1 MSNDAKD
8 SGCGQQ
14 ELTFG
19 GGEGHG
25 FSPESLTVADVLRLP
40 SMRGARLVGGAAG
53 LDRVV
58 ELSNVMEVPDIL
70 PWVKPGEL
78 MLTTAYPIRDRP
90 EDLEGLLET
99 FDQHGLAAIGLKSG
113 RYLEEIPEAAVRV
126 ADALGLPLIHLGEDV
141 GFDEIMQEVLTGNLD
156 RRAKVIARTEASMRE
171 LVDVVVGGGD
181 LADVCRMLA
190 QWTGVAAAVT
200 TLDGRVRCLRTAD
213 AEVSLAEVSAL
224 ECFDRSGRFRVED
237 EPAGISRHAE
247 PRGGEP
253 RGGSGDARTAR
264 TGSDRDDD
272 STASEALN
280 WGNVVIEGGR
290 RPTAETL
297 PAVSNL
303 GRIVAFGAR
312 TLRAGDFRLL
322 EQAAAAAALVITREQ
337 AITAVESKYRT
348 DFVLEVL
355 RGHIASSDRVLSHA
369 HSLGWDLDRPISIAV
384 AEVDSEAD
392 STDASN
398 KRTMQSLFADAWTKV
413 VSQFDPRA
421 AVVGSGDQVIVLL
434 AAEPRERIVC
444 RLEEFISSVR
454 GHGGGGRRQFSVGIS
469 RPAEGVSRLAP
480 AYQEAMR
487 ALEVGRQLARGQGLR
502 HYDSLGVYRL
512 LLQVGEQT
520 ELRNF
525 AEEVLGPLA
534 TDAKEEYAGLRETL
548 QELLDH
554 NLNVAET
561 ARALFFHY
569 NTLRYRIGK
578 LEQMVGPFTE
588 DPDLRLSLALALQ
601 IVKLP

>member
-1 MSNDAKD
+1 MSKDAND
-8 SGCGQQ
+8 SGYGQQ
-14 ELTFG
+14 ELTFSEV
-19 GGEGHG
+19 EGQG
-25 FSPESLTVADVLRLP
+25 FSAESLTVADVLRLP
-40 SMRGARLVGGAAG
+40 SMREARLIGGAAG

-58 ELSNVMEVPDIL
+58 ELSNVMEVPDVL

-99 FDQHGLAAIGLKSG
+99 FDRHGLAAIGLKPG
-113 RYLEEIPEAAVRV
+113 RYLEQIPKGAVRT

-141 GFDEIMQEVLTGNLD
+141 GFDEIMQEVLTSNLD
-156 RRAKVIARTEASMRE
+156 RRARGIARTEASMRE

-200 TLDGRVRCLRTAD
+200 TLDGRVRCLHTAD
-213 AEVSLAEVSAL
+213 AVIESTEVPNL

-237 EPAGISRHAE
+237 EPAGISRDGG
-247 PRGGEP
+247 PRDGNTGAHP
-253 RGGSGDARTAR
+253 AAGHRTASGALSW
-264 TGSDRDDD
+264 GS
-272 STASEALN
+272 
-280 WGNVVIEGGR
+280 VVIEGGR
-290 RPTAETL
+290 RPAVEAQ
-297 PAVSNL
+297 PAAQNL
-303 GRIVAFGAR
+303 GRIVAFSTR
-312 TLRAGDFRLL
+312 TLRAGEFRLL

-355 RGHIASSDRVLSHA
+355 RGHIASTDRVLSHA

-384 AEVDSEAD
+384 AEVDSDAD

-434 AAEPRERIVC
+434 AAEPRDRIVR
-444 RLEEFISSVR
+444 RLEEFVSSVR

-534 TDAKEEYAGLRETL
+534 TDAKEEYEGLRVTL

>member
-8 SGCGQQ
+8 SGSGEQ
-14 ELTFG
+14 ELTFEIG
-19 GGEGHG
+19 DDRG
-25 FSPESLTVADVLRLP
+25 FSSGSLTVADVLTLP
-40 SMRGARLVGGAAG
+40 SMHHARLVAGAAG
-53 LDRVV
+53 LERPV
-58 ELSNVMEVPDIL
+58 EMTNVMEVPDIL
-70 PWVKPGEL
+70 PWVKPREL
-78 MLTTAYPIRDRP
+78 LLTTAYPIRDRP
-90 EDLEGLLET
+90 EDLAGLLET
-99 FDQHGLAAIGLKSG
+99 FDQHGLSAIGVKSG
-113 RYLEEIPEAAVRV
+113 RYLEEIPDSAITA
-126 ADALGLPLIHLGEDV
+126 ADALGLPLIHLGEGV
-141 GFDEIMQEVLTGNLD
+141 GFDEIMHEVLTGNLD
-156 RRAKVIARTEASMRE
+156 ERAKVIARTEASMRE

-181 LADVCRMLA
+181 LDDVCRMLA

-200 TLDGRVRCLRTAD
+200 TLDGRVRCLRIAD
-213 AEVSLAEVSAL
+213 EEIASAGIVEL
-224 ECFDRSGRFRVED
+224 ECFDLSGRFRVED
-237 EPAGISRHAE
+237 EPAGRSR
-247 PRGGEP
+247 PT
-253 RGGSGDARTAR
+253 DAAAF
-264 TGSDRDDD
+264 S
-272 STASEALN
+272 

-290 RPTAETL
+290 KPAEG
-297 PAVSNL
+297 VSTSSQNL
-303 GRIVAFGAR
+303 GRIVAFGAQA
-312 TLRAGDFRLL
+312 LRAGDFRLL

-355 RGHIASSDRVLSHA
+355 RGHIASTDRVLSHA
-369 HSLGWDLDRPISIAV
+369 DSLGWNLDRPISVAV
-384 AEVDSEAD
+384 AEIDADAD
-392 STDASN
+392 STDARN
-398 KRTMQSLFADAWTKV
+398 KRTMQSLFVDAWTKV
-413 VSQFDPRA
+413 VSQFDAQA

-434 AAEPRERIVC
+434 AAESREKITA
-444 RLEEFISSVR
+444 RLEEFVSSVR
-454 GHGGGGRRQFSVGIS
+454 GYGGGGRRQFSVGIS

-487 ALEVGRQLARGQGLR
+487 ALEVGRRLARGQGLR

-534 TDAKEEYAGLRETL
+534 TDTKEEYAGLRETL
-548 QELLDH
+548 QELLNH

-578 LEQMVGPFTE
+578 LEQMVGSFTD

>member
-8 SGCGQQ
+8 SRSGEQ
-14 ELTFG
+14 ELTFDIAAD
-19 GGEGHG
+19 HG
-25 FSPESLTVADVLRLP
+25 FSSGVLSVADVLNLP
-40 SMRGARLVGGAAG
+40 SMRRARLVAGADG
-53 LDRVV
+53 LDRPV
-58 ELSNVMEVPDIL
+58 EMTNVMEVPDIL
-70 PWVKPGEL
+70 PWVKPREL
-78 MLTTAYPIRDRP
+78 LLTTAYPIRDRP
-90 EDLEGLLET
+90 EDLAGLLET
-99 FDQHGLAAIGLKSG
+99 FEQHGLSAIGVKSG
-113 RYLEEIPEAAVRV
+113 RYLEEIPHSAITAA
-126 ADALGLPLIHLGEDV
+126 DSLGLPLIHLGEGV
-141 GFDEIMQEVLTGNLD
+141 GFDEIMHEVLTGNLD
-156 RRAKVIARTEASMRE
+156 ERAKVIARTEASMRE

-181 LADVCRMLA
+181 LDDVCRMLA

-213 AEVSLAEVSAL
+213 EQTSPERVL
-224 ECFDRSGRFRVED
+224 ELDCFDRSGRFRVED
-237 EPAGISRHAE
+237 EPAGRSRQA
-247 PRGGEP
+247 
-253 RGGSGDARTAR
+253 SA
-264 TGSDRDDD
+264 TG
-272 STASEALN
+272 LN

-290 RPTAETL
+290 KSAESGSASTQ
-297 PAVSNL
+297 NL
-303 GRIVAFGAR
+303 GRIVAFGTDA
-312 TLRAGDFRLL
+312 LRSGDFRLL

-355 RGHIASSDRVLSHA
+355 RGHIASTDRVLSHA
-369 HSLGWDLDRPISIAV
+369 DSLGWNLDRPISVAV
-384 AEVDSEAD
+384 AEVDSDAD
-392 STDASN
+392 STDARN

-413 VSQFDPRA
+413 VSQFDPQA
-421 AVVGSGDQVIVLL
+421 AVVGSGDQVIVLI
-434 AAEPRERIVC
+434 AAESREKITA
-444 RLEEFISSVR
+444 RLQEFVSSVR
-454 GHGGGGRRQFSVGIS
+454 GYGGGGRRQFSVGIS

-487 ALEVGRQLARGQGLR
+487 ALEVGRRLARGQGLR

-512 LLQVGEQT
+512 LLQVGEQA

-548 QELLDH
+548 QELLNH

-578 LEQMVGPFTE
+578 LEGMVGPFTE

>member
-1 MSNDAKD
+1 MLNDAKD

-25 FSPESLTVADVLRLP
+25 FSPDCLTVAEVLRLP

-78 MLTTAYPIRDRP
+78 LLTTAYPIRDRP

-99 FDQHGLAAIGLKSG
+99 FDQHGLAAIGLRSG
-113 RYLEEIPEAAVRV
+113 RYLEQIPEAAVKA

-156 RRAKVIARTEASMRE
+156 RRAQVIARTEASMRE

-213 AEVSLAEVSAL
+213 AEATSAGVSGL

-237 EPAGISRHAE
+237 EPAGISRHAN
-247 PRGGEP
+247 PRDPEH
-253 RGGSGDARTAR
+253 REGDGTMSAV
-264 TGSDRDDD
+264 
-272 STASEALN
+272 LN

-290 RPTAETL
+290 RPAAETL
-297 PAVSNL
+297 PAQNL
-303 GRIVAFGAR
+303 GRIVAFGTR

-355 RGHIASSDRVLSHA
+355 RGHIASTDRVLSHA

-384 AEVDSEAD
+384 AEVDSESD

-398 KRTMQSLFADAWTKV
+398 KRTMQALFADAWTKV

-434 AAEPRERIVC
+434 AAEPRERIVR
-444 RLEEFISSVR
+444 RLEEFVSSVR

-487 ALEVGRQLARGQGLR
+487 ALEVGRQLDRGQGLR

-520 ELRNF
+520 ELRKF

-548 QELLDH
+548 QALLDH
-554 NLNVAET
+554 HLNVAET

-588 DPDLRLSLALALQ
+588 DADLRLSLALALQ

>member
-1 MSNDAKD
+1 M
-8 SGCGQQ
+8 
-14 ELTFG
+14 TFD
-19 GGEGHG
+19 GGEAHG
-25 FSPESLTVADVLRLP
+25 FSSESLTVADVLNLP
-40 SMRGARLVGGAAG
+40 SMRGARLVAGAGGLERG
-53 LDRVV
+53 VKM
-58 ELSNVMEVPDIL
+58 SNVMEVPDIL

-90 EDLEGLLET
+90 EDLAGLLGT
-99 FDQHGLAAIGLKSG
+99 LDQHGLAALGIKSG
-113 RYLEEIPEAAVRV
+113 RYLEQIPDSAIAA
-126 ADALGLPLIHLGEDV
+126 ADSLGLPLIHLGEGV

-213 AEVSLAEVSAL
+213 EAGTSAADVPGL
-224 ECFDRSGRFRVED
+224 KCFDRSGRFRVED
-237 EPAGISRHAE
+237 EPAGRGRHAE
-247 PRGGEP
+247 AKGL
-253 RGGSGDARTAR
+253 S
-264 TGSDRDDD
+264 
-272 STASEALN
+272 

-290 RPTAETL
+290 RPADEVL
-297 PAVSNL
+297 PAAQNL
-303 GRIVAFGAR
+303 GRIVAFGAQ

-355 RGHIASSDRVLSHA
+355 RGHIASTDRVRSHA
-369 HSLGWDLDRPISIAV
+369 HSLGWDLDRPISVAV
-384 AEVDSEAD
+384 AEVDSDAD
-392 STDASN
+392 STDARN

-434 AAEPRERIVC
+434 AAESREKIIR
-444 RLEEFISSVR
+444 RLEEFVSSVR
-454 GHGGGGRRQFSVGIS
+454 GYGGGGRRQFSVGIS

-525 AEEVLGPLA
+525 AEEVLGSLA

-578 LEQMVGPFTE
+578 LEQMVGPFTT

>member
-1 MSNDAKD
+1 MSNDAKN
-8 SGCGQQ
+8 SGSGQQ
-14 ELTFG
+14 ELTFDG
-19 GGEGHG
+19 AQGQS
-25 FSPESLTVADVLRLP
+25 FSSESLTVADVLRLP
-40 SMRGARLVGGAAG
+40 SMRGARLLAGSDG

-58 ELSNVMEVPDIL
+58 EMSNVMEVPDIL
-70 PWVKPGEL
+70 PWVKPGEVL
-78 MLTTAYPIRDRP
+78 LTTAYPIRDRP
-90 EDLEGLLET
+90 EDLAGLLET
-99 FDQHGLAAIGLKSG
+99 FDQHGLAAIGIKPG
-113 RYLEEIPEAAVRV
+113 RYLEQIPESAIAAANSLR
-126 ADALGLPLIHLGEDV
+126 LPLIHLGEDV

-181 LADVCRMLA
+181 LADVCRTLV

-213 AEVSLAEVSAL
+213 EGTSPADVLGL
-224 ECFDRSGRFRVED
+224 KCFDRSGRFRVED
-237 EPAGISRHAE
+237 EPAGRSRHT
-247 PRGGEP
+247 
-253 RGGSGDARTAR
+253 DAVEEL
-264 TGSDRDDD
+264 S
-272 STASEALN
+272 

-290 RPTAETL
+290 RPAPETL
-297 PAVSNL
+297 PATQSL
-303 GRIVAFGAR
+303 GRIVAFGTQAM
-312 TLRAGDFRLL
+312 RAGDFRLL

-355 RGHIASSDRVLSHA
+355 RGHIASTDRVRSHA

-384 AEVDSEAD
+384 AEVDSDAD
-392 STDASN
+392 STDARN
-398 KRTMQSLFADAWTKV
+398 KRTMQTLFADAWTKV
-413 VSQFDPRA
+413 VSQFDPSA

-434 AAEPRERIVC
+434 AAEPREKIIR
-444 RLEEFISSVR
+444 RLEEFVSSVR
-454 GHGGGGRRQFSVGIS
+454 GYGGGGRRQFSVGIS

-525 AEEVLGPLA
+525 AEEILGPLA
-534 TDAKEEYAGLRETL
+534 TDAKDEYAGLRETL
-548 QELLDH
+548 QKLLDH

>member
-14 ELTFG
+14 ELTFEA
-19 GGEGHG
+19 GEGHG
-25 FSPESLTVADVLRLP
+25 FSAESLTVADVLRLP
-40 SMRGARLVGGAAG
+40 SMRGARLIGGAAG

-113 RYLEEIPEAAVRV
+113 RYLEQIPEAAVKA

-156 RRAKVIARTEASMRE
+156 RRAQVIARTEVSMRE

-213 AEVSLAEVSAL
+213 AEATSAEVSGL

-237 EPAGISRHAE
+237 EPAGISRHAN
-247 PRGGEP
+247 PRGPEH
-253 RGGSGDARTAR
+253 REGDGTMSAV
-264 TGSDRDDD
+264 
-272 STASEALN
+272 LN

-290 RPTAETL
+290 RPAAETL
-297 PAVSNL
+297 PAQNL
-303 GRIVAFGAR
+303 GRIVAFGTR

-355 RGHIASSDRVLSHA
+355 RGHIASTGRVLSHA
-369 HSLGWDLDRPISIAV
+369 YSLGWDLDRPISIAV
-384 AEVDSEAD
+384 AEVDSESD

-398 KRTMQSLFADAWTKV
+398 KRTMQALFANAWTKV

-434 AAEPRERIVC
+434 AAEPRERIVR
-444 RLEEFISSVR
+444 RLEEFVSSVR

-487 ALEVGRQLARGQGLR
+487 ALEVGRQLDRGQGLR

-520 ELRNF
+520 ELRKF

-548 QELLDH
+548 QALLDH
-554 NLNVAET
+554 HLNVAET

>member
-1 MSNDAKD
+1 MSNDAKNCC
-8 SGCGQQ
+8 SGQQ
-14 ELTFG
+14 ELTFDG
-19 GGEGHG
+19 AQAPG
-25 FSPESLTVADVLRLP
+25 FSSESLTVADVLRLP
-40 SMRGARLVGGAAG
+40 SMRGARLLAGSDG

-58 ELSNVMEVPDIL
+58 EMSNVMEVPDIL
-70 PWVKPGEL
+70 PWIKPGEVL
-78 MLTTAYPIRDRP
+78 LTTAYPIRDRP
-90 EDLEGLLET
+90 EDLAGLLET
-99 FDQHGLAAIGLKSG
+99 FDQHGLAAIGIKPG
-113 RYLEEIPEAAVRV
+113 RYLEQIPESAVAA
-126 ADALGLPLIHLGEDV
+126 ADSLRLPLIHLGEDV

-181 LADVCRMLA
+181 LADVCRTLV

-213 AEVSLAEVSAL
+213 EGTSPADVLGL

-237 EPAGISRHAE
+237 EPAGHSRHT
-247 PRGGEP
+247 
-253 RGGSGDARTAR
+253 DAVEEL
-264 TGSDRDDD
+264 S
-272 STASEALN
+272 

-290 RPTAETL
+290 RPAPETL
-297 PAVSNL
+297 PATQSL
-303 GRIVAFGAR
+303 GRIVAFGTQAM
-312 TLRAGDFRLL
+312 RAGDFRLL

-355 RGHIASSDRVLSHA
+355 RGHIASTDRVRSHA

-384 AEVDSEAD
+384 AEVDSDAD
-392 STDASN
+392 STDARN
-398 KRTMQSLFADAWTKV
+398 KRTMQTLFADAWTKV
-413 VSQFDPRA
+413 VSQFDPSA

-434 AAEPRERIVC
+434 AAEPREKIIR
-444 RLEEFISSVR
+444 RLEEFVSSVR
-454 GHGGGGRRQFSVGIS
+454 GYGGGGRRQFSVGIS

-525 AEEVLGPLA
+525 AEEILGPLA
-534 TDAKEEYAGLRETL
+534 TDAKDEYAGLRETL
-548 QELLDH
+548 QKLLDH

-588 DPDLRLSLALALQ
+588 DPNLRLSLALALQ

>member
-8 SGCGQQ
+8 SGRGQQ
-14 ELTFG
+14 ELTFNG
-19 GGEGHG
+19 RESNI
-25 FSPESLTVADVLRLP
+25 FSSEFLTVADVLELP
-40 SMRGARLVGGAAG
+40 SMREAKLIAGSAG
-53 LDRVV
+53 LDKVV

-78 MLTTAYPIRDRP
+78 LLTTAYPIRDRP
-90 EDLEGLLET
+90 EDLAGLLET
-99 FDQHGLAAIGLKSG
+99 FDQHGMAAIGLKSG
-113 RYLEEIPEAAVRV
+113 RYLEHIPEAAVSA
-126 ADALGLPLIHLGEDV
+126 ADALGLPLIHLGENV
-141 GFDEIMQEVLTGNLD
+141 GFDEIMQDVLTGNLD
-156 RRAKVIARTEASMRE
+156 RRAQVIARTEASMRE

-213 AEVSLAEVSAL
+213 EGRSSADVYGL
-224 ECFDRSGRFRVED
+224 MCFDRSGRFLVED
-237 EPAGISRHAE
+237 EPAGVTGQGSQAGGLGRSVPTDELIRHA
-247 PRGGEP
+247 P
-253 RGGSGDARTAR
+253 
-264 TGSDRDDD
+264 
-272 STASEALN
+272 ASATDESAIAEGMN
-280 WGNVVIEGGR
+280 WGNVVIESGR
-290 RPTAETL
+290 KPTDDDL
-297 PAVSNL
+297 PAAKNL
-303 GRIVAFGAR
+303 GRIVAFGNQ
-312 TLRAGDFRLL
+312 TLRADDFRLL

-355 RGHIASSDRVLSHA
+355 RGHIASTDRVLSHA

-384 AEVDSEAD
+384 AEVDSDAD
-392 STDASN
+392 STDARN
-398 KRTMQSLFADAWTKV
+398 KRTMQALFADAWTKV
-413 VSQFDPRA
+413 ITQFDPRA

-434 AAEPRERIVC
+434 EAESREKITGRM
-444 RLEEFISSVR
+444 EEFVSAVR
-454 GHGGGGRRQFSVGIS
+454 GFGGGGRRQFSVGIS
-469 RPAEGVSRLAP
+469 RPAEGVSRLAS

-487 ALEVGRQLARGQGLR
+487 ALEVGRQLASGQGLR

-512 LLQVGEQT
+512 LLQVGEQA
-520 ELRNF
+520 ELRSF

-534 TDAKEEYAGLRETL
+534 SDAKAEYAGLRETL

>member
-14 ELTFG
+14 ELTFD

-25 FSPESLTVADVLRLP
+25 FSAESLTVADVLRLP
-40 SMRGARLVGGAAG
+40 SMRGARLIGGAAG

-90 EDLEGLLET
+90 EDLAGLLET
-99 FDQHGLAAIGLKSG
+99 FDRHGLAAIGLKSG
-113 RYLEEIPEAAVRV
+113 RYLEQIPEAAVRA

-156 RRAKVIARTEASMRE
+156 RRAQVIARTEASMRE

-190 QWTGVAAAVT
+190 QWAGVAAAVT

-213 AEVSLAEVSAL
+213 AEISSAEVSAL

-237 EPAGISRHAE
+237 EPAGVSRHAE
-247 PRGGEP
+247 CGDGEP
-253 RGGSGDARTAR
+253 RGDSGDARAAR
-264 TGSDRDDD
+264 TGSGREDNG
-272 STASEALN
+272 TANEALN

-290 RPTAETL
+290 RPAAETL
-297 PAVSNL
+297 PAASNL
-303 GRIVAFGAR
+303 GRIVAFGPR

-355 RGHIASSDRVLSHA
+355 RGHIASNDRVLSHA

-398 KRTMQSLFADAWTKV
+398 KRMMQSLFADAWTKV

-434 AAEPRERIVC
+434 AAEPRERIVR
-444 RLEEFISSVR
+444 RLEEFVSSVR